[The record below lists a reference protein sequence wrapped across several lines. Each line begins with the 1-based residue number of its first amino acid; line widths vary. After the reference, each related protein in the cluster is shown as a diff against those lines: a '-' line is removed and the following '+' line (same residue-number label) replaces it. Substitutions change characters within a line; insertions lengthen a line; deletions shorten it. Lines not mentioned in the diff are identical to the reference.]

1 VTAKRDDRVR
11 RAEADAAPQKRR
23 RSQKTRCAP
32 DRIRTC
38 DPQYRKLML
47 YPLSYGGLFS
57 LAVLAA
63 GAVTCQAGA
72 MSFVRRVACE
82 LDATLSERTS
92 IVLAVAVAPA
102 EGLTVDEHL
111 DVQVNGLP
119 VEITEVVGPG
129 GTRWHTADVDAGTLR
144 VRYSADVTGR
154 GLVPAV
160 SAHDRVL
167 YVRPSRY
174 VQSDELAGPLI
185 DAEVIARLAAL
196 APLERIAAARDW
208 VAERMSYVPGST
220 MPTDGL
226 PEVLA
231 TNEGVCRDY
240 AHVVAGLLRATDLPA
255 RVVSVYAPQ
264 LEPMDFHAVVEA
276 AIDDEWVV
284 IDATGLAPREG
295 MLRIATG
302 RDAADTAFLAN
313 DGEGLEL
320 LHIHVEAT
328 SDTGFLERPTALVT
342 LG

>member
-1 VTAKRDDRVR
+1 
-11 RAEADAAPQKRR
+11 
-23 RSQKTRCAP
+23 
-32 DRIRTC
+32 
-38 DPQYRKLML
+38 ML
-47 YPLSYGGLFS
+47 YPLSYGGFCS

-63 GAVTCQAGA
+63 RAVTCQAGA
-72 MSFVRRVACE
+72 MSILRRRVACE
-82 LDATLSERTS
+82 LDATLSERTG

-102 EGLTVDEHL
+102 EGLTIDEHL
-111 DVQVNGLP
+111 DVQVNGEP
-119 VEITEVVGPG
+119 VVITEVVGPG
-129 GTRWHTADVDAGTLR
+129 GTRWHTADVDAGALR
-144 VRYSADVTGR
+144 VRYSANVTGR
-154 GLVPAV
+154 AIAPAV

-185 DAEVIARLAAL
+185 DAEVVSGLAAL
-196 APLERIAAARDW
+196 PPLERITAARDW

-231 TNEGVCRDY
+231 TGEGVCRDY

-276 AIDDEWVV
+276 AIDDKWVV
-284 IDATGLAPREG
+284 LDATGLAPREG

-328 SDTGFLERPTALVT
+328 SDIAFVERPPALVT